1 MRVLV
6 CGGRDYQNRA
16 EVDRVF
22 GCLAGGI
29 DLVIHGNAFGADTLV
44 DEWCRAHDIQ
54 RAVFPANWTKY
65 GKAAGPIRNQ
75 QMIDEGKPT
84 ICIAFPG
91 GRGTLDMVERAHKA
105 NIPVTLIE
113 N

>member
-29 DLVIHGNAFGADTLV
+29 DIVIHGHASGADTLV
-44 DEWCRAHDIQ
+44 DEWCRAHDIP
-54 RAVFPANWTKY
+54 RAVFPALWSKH
-65 GKAAGPIRNQ
+65 GKAAGPMRNKK
-75 QMIDEGKPT
+75 MLDEGKPDYVV
-84 ICIAFPG
+84 AFPG
-91 GRGTLDMVERAHKA
+91 GRGTADMVYRAKQA
-105 NIPVTLIE
+105 NIPVFE
-113 N
+113 VRK